1 MADANYFRFVNV
13 GWAILIS
20 TGLAV
25 LAWSYHDPEGIPWIF
40 GPLGQL
46 GTFLGKTYPKVI
58 KNIYY
63 GTIVIHVLEALYSIK
78 VCSDKGLSS
87 SATGKW
93 FLQTFVFGFASFL
106 QLNKAKKVK
115 LT

>member
-58 KNIYY
+58 KNI
-63 GTIVIHVLEALYSIK
+63 
-78 VCSDKGLSS
+78 DKGLSS